1 MSFKEDKIAEKEAK
15 HRADQAEIFY
25 NWLVSHKERN
35 YTAAINLIKSYY
47 NGDDWSANDLTES
60 ANILVEKGVIAP
72 LSDDRV
78 ESDAVRA
85 KQEAEEAEAQ
95 ERIELIDF
103 ICKNRHMQPETE
115 KSE

>member
-25 NWLVSHKERN
+25 NWLVSHKEWN

-47 NGDDWSANDLTES
+47 NGGDWSANDLTES

-78 ESDAVRA
+78 ESDAAKA
-85 KQEAEEAEAQ
+85 KQEAEEAETKLRA
-95 ERIELIDF
+95 ELVEYIL
-103 ICKNRHMQPETE
+103 T
-115 KSE
+115 